1 MSEGDAGTCLRS
13 TRRRWAAGNKAE
25 VGKRSLISGGS
36 TQGSVAHKHHYHEG
50 RHGPGFLESGATGV
64 GSQSKGITRVLLC
77 FSRYLVATLVATFV
91 LGSGRVLGWGQWV
104 VEVGGPVEL
113 KGF

>member
-64 GSQSKGITRVLLC
+64 GSQSKGITRVQSLL
-77 FSRYLVATLVATFV
+77 SSNV
-91 LGSGRVLGWGQWV
+91 GSNVCTWVRSSTWGQWV